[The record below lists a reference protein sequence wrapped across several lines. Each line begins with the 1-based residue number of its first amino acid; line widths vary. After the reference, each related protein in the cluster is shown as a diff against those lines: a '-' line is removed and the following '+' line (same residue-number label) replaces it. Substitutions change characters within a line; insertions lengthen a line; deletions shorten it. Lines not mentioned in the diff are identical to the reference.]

1 VVFDEVMKRYFR
13 WFLVIFLSL
22 TIGYHIVTLW
32 RGLVLS
38 QKGASKETLLRAI
51 GVDSDNPAP
60 FHTLG
65 LLYQWSLRQ
74 GDLKESDRYFQKA
87 IEKNPLEQ
95 GYWLD
100 LAKVLRMRG
109 EGRDFERALD
119 NAILIFPTGYRGRW
133 IAGNL
138 LLQQGALEKALPHFS
153 YILVHYPNQ
162 SSLVYDV
169 CGKVLDDPDVILEN
183 LVPKDPSALKQYLS
197 YLYEAGD
204 KEAAQKA
211 WEKKATFG
219 FKPDSGETLR
229 HIDFLISKGELN
241 EAFRLWKVRLHE
253 EGADAS
259 SDGRLIT
266 NGSFETEKN
275 TGGGFDW
282 KIGNANGAEVSCD
295 DSVSFEGKR
304 SLKITFNGKEN
315 IDFQQIGQIVAL
327 KPDTAYCLKANMKT
341 KGVTT
346 KSGVKIEISGIGEA
360 FYGASES
367 LTGDNEWKELT
378 VTFRTAARSQG
389 GQVRVRREKTDKFD
403 RLISGEVW
411 VDNVQ
416 LSEGPSRH

>member
-1 VVFDEVMKRYFR
+1 MVFDEVMKRYFR

-22 TIGYHIVTLW
+22 TIGYHIVTMW

-51 GVDSDNPAP
+51 GVDPDNPTP
-60 FHTLG
+60 FHELG
-65 LLYQWSLRQ
+65 LLYQWSLLQ
-74 GDLKESDRYFQKA
+74 GDLIESDRYFRKA
-87 IEKNPLEQ
+87 IEKNPFEQ

-100 LAKVLRMRG
+100 LAKVFKTRG
-109 EGRDFERALD
+109 EGQDFERALD
-119 NAILIFPTGYRGRW
+119 NAIRIFPTGYRGRW

-162 SSLVYDV
+162 STLVYDV
-169 CGKVLDDPDVILEN
+169 CGKVLDDPDAILEN

-204 KEAAQKA
+204 KDAAQKA

-219 FKPDSGETLR
+219 FKPDPGETLR
-229 HIDFLISKGELN
+229 HIDFLISKGDLN

-253 EGADAS
+253 EGAGAS

-275 TGGGFDW
+275 AGGGFDW
-282 KIGNANGAEVSCD
+282 KIGNAIGAEVSFD

-315 IDFQQIGQIVAL
+315 VDFQQIGQIVAL
-327 KPDTAYCLKANMKT
+327 KPNTAYCLKANMKT

-346 KSGVKIEISGIGEA
+346 RSGVKIEISGIGEA

-378 VTFRTAARSQG
+378 VTFKTEARSQG

-416 LSEGPSRH
+416 LREGLSRQ

>member
-1 VVFDEVMKRYFR
+1 VVFDGVMKRYFR

-22 TIGYHIVTLW
+22 TLGYHIVTTW
-32 RGLVLS
+32 RGLVLF
-38 QKGASKETLLRAI
+38 QKAASKETLLRAI

-60 FHTLG
+60 FHKLG
-65 LLYQWSLRQ
+65 LLYQWSLLQ

-87 IEKNPLEQ
+87 IELNPFEQ

-100 LAKVLRMRG
+100 LARVFKTRG

-183 LVPKDPSALKQYLS
+183 LVPKDPSSLKQYLS

-204 KEAAQKA
+204 QEGAQKA

-229 HIDFLISKGELN
+229 HIDFLITKGELN
-241 EAFRLWKVRLHE
+241 EAFRLWKVRLHG
-253 EGADAS
+253 EGVAAS

-275 TGGGFDW
+275 AGGGFDW
-282 KIGNANGAEVSCD
+282 NIGNTNGAEVSFD

-315 IDFQQIGQIVAL
+315 VDFQQIGQIVAL
-327 KPDTAYCLKANMKT
+327 KSNAAYYLKAHMKT

-360 FYGASES
+360 FYAASES

-378 VTFRTAARSQG
+378 VTFKTAARSQG

-411 VDNVQ
+411 VDNVE
-416 LSEGPSRH
+416 LIEGSSRH